1 MAAPRY
7 QVLHL
12 HIIIEGAKENSID
25 PCERNQKAHV
35 KRIDQALLATLST
48 QASASPCKRAHHN
61 LHPQLDDKV
70 QRLCIAM
77 EPGTYVRPHRH
88 MQPETWEILLILA
101 GAVALLIFDDNG
113 KVLERIELAAGGEVT
128 AVEIPTN
135 TWHAVASL
143 KAGTVVFEVKQG
155 PYAPINEV
163 NYAPWSPVDGVPAES
178 LEGWYHHAQA
188 GETIPNY

>member
-1 MAAPRY
+1 M
-7 QVLHL
+7 
-12 HIIIEGAKENSID
+12 K
-25 PCERNQKAHV
+25 C
-35 KRIDQALLATLST
+35 IDQTLLAALST
-48 QASASPCKRAHHN
+48 QAATSPRKRAHHN
-61 LHPQLDDKV
+61 LHPQLDDPI

-88 MQPETWEILLILA
+88 MQPETWEILLILS
-101 GAVALLIFDDNG
+101 GAVALLIFDDSG

-128 AVEIPTN
+128 AVEISGN

-155 PYAPINEV
+155 PYAPITEA
-163 NYAPWSPVDGVPAES
+163 NYAPWSPADGVQAES

-188 GETIPNY
+188 GDIVPKC